1 MVTCGP
7 GGVGA
12 GAAEARAAALQGH
25 AASRS
30 VPTPVTQVAAQ
41 ALQVVT
47 PPSQAPPHRPEV
59 AQALQTYRAAMQTYH
74 ATTRRPWPL
83 LPPAPDLR
91 VRHLWRRV
99 EVTKRQ

>member
-1 MVTCGP
+1 M
-7 GGVGA
+7 
-12 GAAEARAAALQGH
+12 
-25 AASRS
+25 
-30 VPTPVTQVAAQ
+30 AAQ

-47 PPSQAPPHRPEV
+47 PPAQAPPHRHDI

-91 VRHLWRRV
+91 VRHLWRKV
-99 EVTKRQ
+99 EVTKRQWRAFTVLAEARTP